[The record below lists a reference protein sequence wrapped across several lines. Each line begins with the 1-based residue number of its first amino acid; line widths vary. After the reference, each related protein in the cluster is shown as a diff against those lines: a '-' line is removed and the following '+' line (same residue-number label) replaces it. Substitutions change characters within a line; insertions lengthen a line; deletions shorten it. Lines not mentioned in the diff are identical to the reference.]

1 MSDETSWR
9 FERTVSL
16 GVVVAV
22 LMQTAAA
29 LMWAGSTGERLRHL
43 EERAAA
49 TLAVNERL
57 ARLEEQTVQMR
68 ASLDR
73 IERRMHDQ
81 ATGG

>member
-22 LMQTAAA
+22 LLQTAAA
-29 LMWAGSTGERLRHL
+29 LMWAGSTGERLRYL
-43 EERAAA
+43 EEDAAA
-49 TLAVNERL
+49 TSPVNERL

-68 ASLDR
+68 ATLDR
-73 IERRMHDQ
+73 IERRLHDQ
-81 ATGG
+81 ETGG